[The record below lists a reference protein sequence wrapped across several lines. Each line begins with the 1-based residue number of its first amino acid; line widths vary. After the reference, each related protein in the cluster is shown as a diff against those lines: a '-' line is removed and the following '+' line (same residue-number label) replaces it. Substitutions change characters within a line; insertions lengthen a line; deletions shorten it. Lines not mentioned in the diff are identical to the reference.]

1 MALDKL
7 TQITSTGIN
16 STTPLT
22 GINVTGIITATS
34 LSVSGI
40 TTGAD
45 ATFNNLDVLGVVT
58 YDDVTNVDSIGVV
71 TARSG
76 IHVTGGNV
84 GIGTDNPGFDFHLF
98 RTGDATLVIESD
110 RPNTDENANPK
121 LIFRQ
126 DGGANASAIGMNFD
140 SDGFGNDL
148 FIANSISLGSIRFLT
163 GSSTGYTNATERM
176 RITSDGSTYTGGST
190 ITESDMNWGHD
201 TYQRPHI
208 FTGETGGNPS
218 DGAVVIASPETD
230 PSATRV
236 GTVIFGCKTSSTTG
250 VSNSGLKAA
259 IDSNTNTNVSD
270 AWKTGAD
277 LRFKT
282 RPDNGN
288 LTERLRI
295 TSEGEVL
302 IGTTAANSFNGVGL
316 KNNLIVAGSTSDTD
330 ITDNS
335 SAAITISNK
344 DGTAGNTAGLHFA
357 REDTDGAPHY
367 AGASIV
373 TQFLDTQV
381 TGQYPRSELVFLTS
395 TAANNAPSEK
405 MRIYASGAVTTP
417 SNPLLKVNSTSSYGA
432 YQSLH
437 ISPNVSIAQATA
449 QANIGDTGWTTTGS
463 NAYTFVCPV
472 TGVYALHA
480 HISLGAITPG
490 NRVIWSMA
498 YTLGGGNLPLSN
510 YVEVIDTNVFNYQNA
525 SYFDTWYFTAGTRI
539 GMGINSSTGGAA
551 AGLALSW
558 GAYLLQ

>member
-22 GINVTGIITATS
+22 GINVTGIITASS

-40 TTGAD
+40 TTGAA
-45 ATFNNLDVLGVVT
+45 ATFDSVDVLGVLT
-58 YDDVTNVDSIGVV
+58 YDDVTNVDALGIV
-71 TARSG
+71 TARTG
-76 IHVTGGNV
+76 VHVTSGSV
-84 GIGTDNPGFDFHLF
+84 GIGTDNPTEKLDVRGHLKIDNGPVLENHG
-98 RTGDATLVIESD
+98 TGDALRVTTPAGYCSIGANNTSYAHFYTD
-110 RPNTDENANPK
+110 RDKFFFNKK
-121 LIFRQ
+121 LIVDQGIFAAYNE
-126 DGGANASAIGMNFD
+126 DLHLATNSSGTDIKLTILNSNGNIGIGTDNPG
-140 SDGFGNDL
+140 SL
-148 FIANSISLGSIRFLT
+148 LHALGSYGTVRIENNNTAQYAASGVELKGPAGDERSTKIIHGNSNAGGTETYFQIEQYNAA
-163 GSSTGYTNATERM
+163 GSYVKTLSQYSYQYDYWAFN
-176 RITSDGSTYTGGST
+176 TGGS
-190 ITESDMNWGHD
+190 
-201 TYQRPHI
+201 
-208 FTGETGGNPS
+208 
-218 DGAVVIASPETD
+218 
-230 PSATRV
+230 
-236 GTVIFGCKTSSTTG
+236 
-250 VSNSGLKAA
+250 
-259 IDSNTNTNVSD
+259 
-270 AWKTGAD
+270 
-277 LRFKT
+277 
-282 RPDNGN
+282 
-288 LTERLRI
+288 ERLRI

-357 REDTDGAPHY
+357 REDTDGDPHY

-381 TGQYPRSELVFLTS
+381 TGQYPRSELAFLTS

-417 SNPLLKVNSTSSYGA
+417 SNPLFKLNSTATYGA

-449 QANIGDTGWTTTGS
+449 QINVGDTSFATSGT

-472 TGVYALHA
+472 TGIYALHA
-480 HISLGAITPG
+480 HITLGDVSQTVAG
-490 NRVIWSMA
+490 DAGSRVIWSMA

-510 YVEVIDTNVFNYQNA
+510 YVEVIDTNVWDYQNA

-539 GMGINSSTGGAA
+539 GMGINTNSGGSV
-551 AGLALSW
+551 AGHGFYW